1 MGHFP
6 YLHFWWCSSW
16 AGFLDLLQ
24 PSSFGFTSNPLLLVW
39 YLCHNHLSIRGWR
52 PICMSEGYYD
62 DEVAEITV
70 RFRGLVVTVSGPP
83 SQASQLVEDLAH
95 LAARRRPSS
104 PARSTGSFSAVTSI
118 PDQSAT
124 TSRRGETREEIARS
138 FPDCPHRLLSQATR
152 LGGDL
157 DSARHRLRRAWTAG
171 QWAGAVLSNRVGS
184 PNRTEQ
190 IRERPRVYV
199 VLRADGLPAPACFG
213 SSAAYWNCVGSL
225 ANSSSISH
233 SFPSETEARIYCEGA
248 GVAYPGL

>member
-1 MGHFP
+1 
-6 YLHFWWCSSW
+6 
-16 AGFLDLLQ
+16 
-24 PSSFGFTSNPLLLVW
+24 
-39 YLCHNHLSIRGWR
+39 
-52 PICMSEGYYD
+52 MSEGYYD

-95 LAARRRPSS
+95 LAVRRRPSS
-104 PARSTGSFSAVTSI
+104 PARSTGSFSAVSSV
-118 PDQSAT
+118 PDQPT
-124 TSRRGETREEIARS
+124 TSSRRGETREEIARS
-138 FPDCPHRLLSQATR
+138 FPDCPHHLLSQASR

-157 DSARHRLRRAWTAG
+157 DSARHRVRRAWTAG
-171 QWAGAVLSNRVGS
+171 QWAGAVLSSRVGS

-199 VLRADGLPAPACFG
+199 VLRAEGLPAPACFG

-225 ANSSSISH
+225 RNSSSISH